1 MVEGLFMSVK
11 YFVISLKN
19 QEARR
24 KNICS
29 ILKQHKVDFEL
40 FDATYGKDMTPEEQ
54 SLCSNESQTILNL
67 KGNRKVLIEDELS
80 LSEKGCAMSHLRLYQ
95 HIIDQN
101 LDYAVIMEDD
111 LVPPSDVFEIV
122 KKIDLIKEP
131 WDVVNFSDNYG
142 IRSLMG
148 AKKYYFDNDK
158 TEYFQRVGFRNET
171 LDAIF
176 NLRRFIICAACY
188 VITKDTCKKLIEL
201 GYPVRLPADY
211 LLGMI
216 GYNNLKTFIVHSRKN
231 LLQFLEA
238 DSNIGNRPGH
248 KMVRL

>member
-1 MVEGLFMSVK
+1 MSVK

-29 ILKQHKVDFEL
+29 ILEQHKVDFEL

-111 LVPPSDVFEIV
+111 VIPNDYAFEAINNL
-122 KKIDLIKEP
+122 DAIKEH
-131 WDVVNFSDNYG
+131 WDVINFSSDFG
-142 IRSLMG
+142 IRSLPG
-148 AKKYYFDNDK
+148 ARKYCYKEDK
-158 TEYFQRVGFRNET
+158 SFYFQRLGMRNDT

-176 NLRRFIICAACY
+176 NLRRFIIYAACY
-188 VITKDTCKKLIEL
+188 VITKDACKKLVEL

-211 LLGMI
+211 LLGML
-216 GYNNLKTFIVHSRKN
+216 GYNQLKTFTVYPKN
-231 LLQFLEA
+231 KFMTFGA
-238 DSNIGNRPGH
+238 FDSNIGSGRPRH